1 MTHTKEKC
9 KLRLAHHIIF
19 WNGFPSLFVCGFF
32 SLVLFSFFFPQE
44 RFPLFQGHLG
54 CRKHTAPK
62 LLNLCCRSCLP
73 FQNTVSVIKICLWA
87 PCNAKHGT
95 RCMCLAELT
104 STAAH
109 RLQLGF
115 KHVIIHTLVAAASW
129 GATIMTTSSRQEH
142 KGQQLLRGKSGDC
155 TWLGPVFLLHCLP
168 PPLPTWKALVFSCA
182 IKGSPSW

>member
-1 MTHTKEKC
+1 MTHTKEKRM
-9 KLRLAHHIIF
+9 LRLAHHIIF
-19 WNGFPSLFVCGFF
+19 WDGFPSLFVCVFF
-32 SLVLFSFFFPQE
+32 FLLFCFHFFPQE
-44 RFPLFQGHLG
+44 RFPLFQG

-73 FQNTVSVIKICLWA
+73 FQNIASVIKICLWA
-87 PCNAKHGT
+87 PRNAKHGT
-95 RCMCLAELT
+95 RCVCLAELT

-115 KHVIIHTLVAAASW
+115 EHVITHTLVAAASW

-155 TWLGPVFLLHCLP
+155 AWLGPVFLLHCLP
-168 PPLPTWKALVFSCA
+168 QPPSHLEGFSV
-182 IKGSPSW
+182 